1 MTSRPIIWTPGRK
14 KRGKRLKE
22 ANERKKKP
30 ERVEMFVTVAP
41 RQWVRLQCV
50 TGRLVQGRMVTSSR
64 LRRDKLGGEQ

>member
-1 MTSRPIIWTPGRK
+1 
-14 KRGKRLKE
+14 
-22 ANERKKKP
+22 
-30 ERVEMFVTVAP
+30 MFVTVSP